1 MIRTSQLKR
10 KKNPFKNVNC
20 CKKCDIL
27 EGKQQ
32 KTNQKLTIRT
42 TSTKITTTKSI
53 SFMTEIIFIV
63 VKQKTEKY
71 TLTQNG
77 PQSALTIWR
86 YTSEKKI
93 RDCLVDTWKPIQLFI
108 GKLGNFLAK
117 CLCICWKLQKIL
129 FIFKKKH
136 TNISTKILKT
146 PKTNGT
152 DFSAKMRFKRKIKR
166 KFI

>member
-1 MIRTSQLKR
+1 
-10 KKNPFKNVNC
+10 
-20 CKKCDIL
+20 
-27 EGKQQ
+27 
-32 KTNQKLTIRT
+32 
-42 TSTKITTTKSI
+42 
-53 SFMTEIIFIV
+53 MTEIIFIV

-129 FIFKKKH
+129 FIFKKNMQ
-136 TNISTKILKT
+136 TYLLKFWK
-146 PKTNGT
+146 PQNERN
-152 DFSAKMRFKRKIKR
+152 RFKRKNAIQTKNKTKVYLKDQIAR
-166 KFI
+166 FQTLNSRRNCYIL